1 MAGLKAF
8 KIISIWLG
16 FLAVYLFQ
24 AEKLKLPGYKD
35 GFGKRIFT
43 FPIYSLTLFT
53 LFFALSVAFLSDS
66 VTLNMFNKLG
76 INNTGITDANVQ
88 NASII
93 FTVILGTP
101 IVWLSRKLLEVRE
114 AIEKENDVKPYFTR
128 AGFIVA
134 FMAAICSTTYV
145 LLS

>member
-1 MAGLKAF
+1 MTKLKTLL
-8 KIISIWLG
+8 IISIWLG
-16 FLAVYLFQ
+16 FLATYLFQ

-43 FPIYSLTLFT
+43 FPLYSLTLFT

-66 VTLNMFNKLG
+66 VTLNMFNELG
-76 INNTGITDANVQ
+76 IHNTGIADANVQ

-93 FTVILGTP
+93 FTVMLGTP
-101 IVWLSRKLLEVRE
+101 IALLYRKLLNVRE
-114 AIEKENDVKPYFTR
+114 AIEKEDDVKPYFIR

-134 FMAAICSTTYV
+134 FIAAIFSTTYV